1 MIMCELLGNMAFF
14 SAVFCKVKEYS
25 EVHVLYIANFRRI
38 LRTDV
43 SNFVLFWV
51 WSAQFLVFDCT
62 DWIIGLHKCGW
73 TARL

>member
-1 MIMCELLGNMAFF
+1 MIMIMCELLGNMAFF

-43 SNFVLFWV
+43 SNFVLF
-51 WSAQFLVFDCT
+51 
-62 DWIIGLHKCGW
+62 
-73 TARL
+73 